1 MVAYRKTT
9 YFYIIWFCHILGP
22 ECFSDGSYSYDTRHL
37 SVKSGGSVTIPCY
50 YDRKYTQQM
59 KFWYSEY
66 DNIRIYTNTTAGDV
80 TVIDD
85 PAQSLFTVT
94 MRNLKGGHNGT
105 YYCAVKTGEQ
115 PGDMTTTDDL
125 YLHVQPAPDV
135 SVMSSSV
142 TVDEGG
148 NISVQCLYSNKYK
161 NKHKQWCRYKD
172 KSCYTSQNASI
183 EISDDGRGSLTVVMS
198 GLMKSDSGWY
208 YCSVNV
214 QQPPVQDLLVP
225 VQITVKAAATPD
237 NSTESK
243 TETENN
249 TKNTIPA
256 FNEQQPSAVPLWLPV
271 SAGVLLLMIL
281 VGVFIWKWKRRSDS
295 NVDTT
300 NCVVEDPSGHK
311 AQVTADGTLYSTVEP
326 HYQNPQKQ

>member
-22 ECFSDGSYSYDTRHL
+22 ERFSDGYSFGTRQL

-50 YDRKYTQQM
+50 YDRKYTQQK

-66 DNIRIYTNTTAGDV
+66 DSIRIYTNTTAGDV

-94 MRNLKGGHNGT
+94 MRNLKGEHNGT

-115 PGDMTTTDDL
+115 PGDMTITDEL
-125 YLHVQPAPDV
+125 HLHVKPAPDV

-148 NISVQCLYSNKYK
+148 NISVQCLYNTKYK
-161 NKHKQWCRYKD
+161 NKNKQWCRYKD
-172 KSCYTSQNASI
+172 KRCYTSQNASV
-183 EISDDGRGSLTVVMS
+183 EISDDMRGSLTVVMS

-214 QQPPVQDLLVP
+214 QQPPVQDLQVP
-225 VQITVKAAATPD
+225 VQLTVKAAATPD
-237 NSTESK
+237 TSTESIK

-256 FNEQQPSAVPLWLPV
+256 VNEQQPSAVPLWLPV
-271 SAGVLLLMIL
+271 SAGLLLLMIL

-295 NVDTT
+295 NVTY
-300 NCVVEDPSGHK
+300 CVVEDPSGHK
-311 AQVTADGTLYSTVEP
+311 AVTADGTLYSTVEP

>member
-9 YFYIIWFCHILGP
+9 YFYIIWFFHILGP

-80 TVIDD
+80 IVIDD

-105 YYCAVKTGEQ
+105 YYCAVETGEQ

-256 FNEQQPSAVPLWLPV
+256 FNEQQPSAVPLWIPV
-271 SAGVLLLMIL
+271 TAGVLLLMIL

-311 AQVTADGTLYSTVEP
+311 AVTADGTLYSTVEP

>member
-22 ECFSDGSYSYDTRHL
+22 ERFSDGYSFGTRQL

-50 YDRKYTQQM
+50 YDRKYTQQK

-66 DNIRIYTNTTAGDV
+66 DSIRIYTNTTAGDV

-94 MRNLKGGHNGT
+94 MRNLKGEHNGT

-115 PGDMTTTDDL
+115 PGDMTITDEL
-125 YLHVQPAPDV
+125 HLHVKPAPDV

-148 NISVQCLYSNKYK
+148 NISVQCLYNTKYK
-161 NKHKQWCRYKD
+161 NKNKQWCRYKD
-172 KSCYTSQNASI
+172 KRCYTSQNASV
-183 EISDDGRGSLTVVMS
+183 EISDDMRGSLTVVMS

-214 QQPPVQDLLVP
+214 QQPPVQDLQVP
-225 VQITVKAAATPD
+225 VQLTVKAAATPD
-237 NSTESK
+237 TSTESIK
-243 TETENN
+243 
-249 TKNTIPA
+249 
-256 FNEQQPSAVPLWLPV
+256 SAVPLWLPV
-271 SAGVLLLMIL
+271 SAGLLLLMIL
-281 VGVFIWKWKRRSDS
+281 VGVFIWKWKRRSGQFAINS
-295 NVDTT
+295 CIFISFLKN
-300 NCVVEDPSGHK
+300 EWHP
-311 AQVTADGTLYSTVEP
+311 QLYLYLNYV
-326 HYQNPQKQ
+326 

>member
-9 YFYIIWFCHILGP
+9 YFYIIWCCHILGP
-22 ECFSDGSYSYDTRHL
+22 ESFSDGYSFGTRQL
-37 SVKSGGSVTIPCY
+37 SVKRGGSVTIPCY
-50 YDRKYTQQM
+50 YDRKYTQQK

-105 YYCAVKTGEQ
+105 YYCAVETGEQ
-115 PGDMTTTDDL
+115 PKTITTDEPH
-125 YLHVQPAPDV
+125 LHVQPAPDL

-142 TVDEGG
+142 TVDEGV
-148 NISVQCLYSNKYK
+148 NISLQCLYNTKYK
-161 NKHKQWCRYKD
+161 NKNKQWCRYKD
-172 KSCYTSQNASI
+172 KRCYTSQNASV
-183 EISDDGRGSLTVVMS
+183 EISDDMRGSLTVVMS

-214 QQPPVQDLLVP
+214 QQSPVQDLLVP
-225 VQITVKAAATPD
+225 VQLTVKAAATPD
-237 NSTESK
+237 ISTESNK

-256 FNEQQPSAVPLWLPV
+256 VNEQQPSAVPLWLPV
-271 SAGVLLLMIL
+271 SVGLLLLMIL

-300 NCVVEDPSGHK
+300 YCVVEDPSGHK
-311 AQVTADGTLYSTVEP
+311 AQVPADGTLYSTVEP
-326 HYQNPQKQ
+326 HYQNPQEQ